1 MRIAIFGAGG
11 RTGRSVVDEA
21 LSRGHE
27 VTAFVRDAAEA
38 AFPDDVTVVAGDA
51 RERGAVGAALA
62 GVDAVLSAMGP
73 VGDDPGTVYSE
84 AVATVAAAMSTAGI
98 RRLAVTANSRVLDDR
113 PLKGAFAAV
122 SEEHRRALATLR
134 ASDLDWTVVATPM
147 LSDDEAAGTYRA
159 TLDDVPEGDRIPRP
173 DFARALADA
182 LDHDGWAGHVVGVA
196 G

>member
-21 LSRGHE
+21 LDRGLD

-38 AFPDDVTVVAGDA
+38 AFPDGVVVVAGDA
-51 RERGAVGAALA
+51 RDRGVVDAAIA

-73 VGDDPGTVYSE
+73 VGDDPGTVYSD
-84 AVATVAAAMSTAGI
+84 AIATVVASMTAAGI
-98 RRLAVTANSRVLDDR
+98 RRLAVTANARVLDDR
-113 PLKGAFAAV
+113 PLTGPFAAV

-134 ASDLDWTVVATPM
+134 SSDLEWTVVATPM
-147 LSDDEAAGTYRA
+147 LSDHDATGTYA
-159 TLDDVPEGDRIPRP
+159 AALDDAPDGEDIPRP

-182 LDHDGWAGHVVGVA
+182 IDHEGWAGHVVGVA